1 MADMKVR
8 DFDEM
13 RVPSRRPWIIVV
25 VIVIVGV
32 GLFRYFAGRDTEKS
46 REPLPVEEIISGE
59 PAEREP
65 VAPSDVN
72 EVLAE
77 AREME
82 TEGELGLARKKYMS
96 LLDEGL
102 PARVRRDA
110 EGRVGTINIQL
121 VMTPRAM
128 PEKQD
133 YVVQNGDQLG
143 AIAAKFG
150 TTIQLLQKS
159 NEILNRDKIRVGDLY
174 RVFSGKFEITV
185 SKSRNDLLVT
195 VDGRF
200 FKRYRIATGKYGKT
214 PKGTFTVHNKDYE
227 PDWYRADKVVPFG
240 DKENILGTRWL
251 GLKASGDTIR
261 AGGYGIHGTWD
272 DSSIG
277 KAASAGCV
285 RMRNP
290 DVEELFIMI
299 PLGTSVTVTD

>member
-159 NEILNRDKIRVGDLY
+159 N
-174 RVFSGKFEITV
+174 S
-185 SKSRNDLLVT
+185 
-195 VDGRF
+195 
-200 FKRYRIATGKYGKT
+200 
-214 PKGTFTVHNKDYE
+214 
-227 PDWYRADKVVPFG
+227 
-240 DKENILGTRWL
+240 
-251 GLKASGDTIR
+251 
-261 AGGYGIHGTWD
+261 
-272 DSSIG
+272 
-277 KAASAGCV
+277 
-285 RMRNP
+285 
-290 DVEELFIMI
+290 
-299 PLGTSVTVTD
+299 